1 MTSTDSRFIPWA
13 ILYNRRMS
21 KKTVDLF
28 RTKPIAVIQQEAE
41 EKAHGLK
48 RVLSVVD
55 LTAIGVG
62 AIIGAGIF
70 VLTGTAAAEAAGPG
84 IMLSYTFAG
93 VICILAA
100 LCYAEFAAWLPISGS
115 AYTYAYAGVGELV
128 AWIIGW
134 DLVLEYTIGSAT
146 VAVGWAG
153 YLEKF
158 LEGFGWALPDWLLK
172 FPVGSFSANILA
184 AGMIVLLS
192 TLLAMGIKESARF
205 NAAMVGLKL
214 LVVLMVIFVGVPWVR
229 PENWSPFLPFGVAGI
244 FKGAALIFFAYIG
257 FDAVSTAA
265 EEVKN
270 PQRDLPIGIIASLVI
285 CTVLYVLVS
294 GVITGMVS
302 YQAIDRAAPLA
313 AAFGTVGMTWA
324 QKVIGLGG
332 VAGLT
337 TVMLIL
343 LMSQP
348 RIYYSMSRDGLLW
361 PWFSKVHAKF
371 RTPINAT
378 IVTGLIAGAMAAFA
392 PMDDLHHMVSIGT
405 LFAFAVVCGSVMI
418 CRYRTEENPGGS
430 TFDVLWITAGLS
442 VFSLGLHAFLGVK
455 NWAMV
460 SQSEGL
466 YLAAGV
472 VGLLATS
479 FKAMNLFK
487 QPARHIPK
495 AFHCPWV
502 PFVPIGGMFGSIFM
516 MVNLPLEAWI
526 RLFVWLAL
534 GMVIYAFYGR
544 SHSKLANG

>member
-1 MTSTDSRFIPWA
+1 
-13 ILYNRRMS
+13 MS
-21 KKTVDLF
+21 KCPILKAGDLF
-28 RTKPIAVIQQEAE
+28 RTKPVETIYKEAE
-41 EKAHGLK
+41 EKAQGLK

-84 IMLSYTFAG
+84 IMLSYVFAG

-115 AYTYAYAGVGELV
+115 AYTYAYAGVGELF

-153 YLEKF
+153 YLGKF
-158 LEGFGWALPDWLLK
+158 LEGFGWAIPAWLLAC
-172 FPVGSFSANILA
+172 PLGPFSANLLA
-184 AGMIVLLS
+184 AGMIILLS
-192 TLLAMGIKESARF
+192 ILLALGIKESARF
-205 NAAMVGLKL
+205 NAAMVALKL
-214 LVVLMVIFVGVPWVR
+214 AVVVMVIIIGVPWVK
-229 PENWSPFLPFGVAGI
+229 PENWTPFLPFGVSGI

-265 EEVKN
+265 EEVQN

-285 CTVLYVLVS
+285 CTLLYVLVS
-294 GVITGMVS
+294 GVITGMVP
-302 YQAIDRAAPLA
+302 YHMIDQGAPLA
-313 AAFGTVGMTWA
+313 AAFGSVGMTWA

-348 RIYYSMSRDGLLW
+348 RIYYSMARDGLLW
-361 PWFSKVHAKF
+361 PWFSKVHATF

-378 IVTGLIAGAMAAFA
+378 IVTGCIAAAMAALA

-405 LFAFAVVCGSVMI
+405 LFAFAVVCASVII
-418 CRYRTEENPGGS
+418 CRYKNVEQPGES
-430 TFDVLWITAGLS
+430 TFEVLWIA
-442 VFSLGLHAFLGVK
+442 LGLTVFALALHKLLAIKDWL
-455 NWAMV
+455 MV
-460 SQSEGL
+460 DQADQL

-472 VGLLATS
+472 VALIATAC
-479 FKAMNLFK
+479 KAMNLFK
-487 QPARHIPK
+487 RKTLHLPK
-495 AFHCPWV
+495 TFQCPWV

-534 GMVIYAFYGR
+534 GLLIYAFYGR
-544 SHSKLANG
+544 NHSKLA